1 MNSTQKKIISI
12 WLYSGL
18 ILVLVMVV
26 IGGITRLTHS
36 GLSMVE
42 WKLIGGTIPPLNET
56 DWQEA
61 FTKYQQFP
69 EYQEINKGMSL
80 TEFKVIF
87 FWEYLH
93 RLLGRIIGVVFII
106 PFFSLSKMLIKYT
119 SHYKGSKVPFVT
131 IFTCAYLP

>member
-1 MNSTQKKIISI
+1 MNLRQKKIISL

-18 ILVLVMVV
+18 ILVVAMVL

-69 EYQEINKGMSL
+69 EYQKINKGMTL
-80 TEFKVIF
+80 PEFKTIF
-87 FWEYLH
+87 FWEY
-93 RLLGRIIGVVFII
+93 
-106 PFFSLSKMLIKYT
+106 
-119 SHYKGSKVPFVT
+119 
-131 IFTCAYLP
+131 